1 MQMLSSPC
9 PWHVSSTASTAWL
22 GLGAVALREFG
33 ISPFGLLSAA
43 LIQVFF
49 GARKDEILYKHSL
62 KAASVEVFCKAV
74 PGKCPAEFCRL
85 KTGRHSK
92 HLEI

>member
-1 MQMLSSPC
+1 M
-9 PWHVSSTASTAWL
+9 
-22 GLGAVALREFG
+22 
-33 ISPFGLLSAA
+33 LSAA

-49 GARKDEILYKHSL
+49 GARRDEILYRRFL

-74 PGKCPAEFCRL
+74 SGKCPAEFCRL

-92 HLEI
+92 HLKILLLYTSYSVRYI